1 MPNLSNLLIAL
12 LVNSGLGCLL
22 FSDGPKGP
30 KGPNVLNIAFR
41 ELYAMFYLLAGPS
54 LQVCLMPWIYQRLR
68 KNGMIMYLS
77 KMLGMPPSLPMFS
90 DPKRRNAMQPTPTI
104 LRKMMRLFVRVSYDF
119 RRYMFCIGNPARL
132 QLRQIVSFPG
142 DSYPIGISSNS
153 TGGFVVLSSTSLFFM
168 NSSAECTHK
177 NDSAGISRNH
187 GVTTFPNGDLATIDY
202 RNSIISVVRSDSH
215 PLFSCRV
222 VLPSGIIVSPD
233 GSKIFI
239 FTRADG
245 IMVFNATGN
254 FEFLFQIGTIG
265 SRLGNFRGDGHMVFD
280 KDGNLIVSD
289 SDNCR
294 IQVISILNID
304 QPARRSFE
312 VVKVFYDSQLKCP
325 LDIALSSDQSP
336 ILVTIC
342 HRISRISLNEKLDYP
357 RSFPFLLQGDLVL
370 FDYNSVSLIRV
381 IDLGLVLPRCIT
393 ITSEGKVVV
402 CNSKLDQVFILEFGS
417 GQEIVRTCVEPKQ
430 TVKVVRSDSDDSD
443 SH

>member
-1 MPNLSNLLIAL
+1 
-12 LVNSGLGCLL
+12 
-22 FSDGPKGP
+22 
-30 KGPNVLNIAFR
+30 
-41 ELYAMFYLLAGPS
+41 
-54 LQVCLMPWIYQRLR
+54 
-68 KNGMIMYLS
+68 
-77 KMLGMPPSLPMFS
+77 
-90 DPKRRNAMQPTPTI
+90 
-104 LRKMMRLFVRVSYDF
+104 
-119 RRYMFCIGNPARL
+119 MFCIGNPAML
-132 QLRQIVSFPG
+132 QLTQIFGFLG

-153 TGGFVVLSSTSLFFM
+153 TGGFVVLTPTSLCFM
-168 NSSAECTHK
+168 NSSAECTQK
-177 NDSAGISRNH
+177 NDYVGISRNH

-202 RNSIISVVRSDSH
+202 RNSIISVVRSDGH

-222 VLPSGIIVSPD
+222 VLASGIIVSPD

-265 SRLGNFRGDGHMVFD
+265 SELGNFRGDGHMVFD

-304 QPARRSFE
+304 QPSCRSFE

-325 LDIALSSDQSP
+325 LDIALSSDESP

-342 HRISRISLNEKLDYP
+342 HRISLNEKSDHP
-357 RSFPFLLQGDLVL
+357 RSFPFLLHGDLVL
-370 FDYNSVSLIRV
+370 FDYNSLFLIRV
-381 IDLGLVLPRCIT
+381 VDLGLVLPRCIT

-402 CNSKLDQVFILEFGS
+402 CNSKLDQVFIFEFGS

-430 TVKVVRSDSDDSD
+430 TVKVVRSASDDSD